1 MTKVLPRYRNS
12 MIAIGLALALTGCQK
27 ETSENVTSQQPQA
40 VAVDTVVLHPQ
51 PVEITDKLPGR
62 TSAYRVAE
70 VRPQVEGI
78 IIKRLFVEGSSVKQG
93 DVLYQIDPATYE
105 ASLESAKADLASA
118 QATLEKSKLQADRYA
133 DLVKNRAISEQDYED
148 AMATYRAAQ
157 ASVLAAQAAVKTAQI
172 NLDYTK
178 IKAPISGRIGKSSVT
193 EGALVTAS
201 QTTALATIQQLDPL
215 YVDLSQPS
223 STVLKLRQRAK
234 AQSGETSQENQKLSG
249 IKLTLDDGTE
259 IKQEATLQFADVT
272 VNETTGTVNI
282 RALLPNPDDTLLP
295 GLYVR
300 ATVPVD
306 YKANAFLVPQAAVS
320 RDTQGR
326 AHINIVSSD
335 NKVEDRV
342 VEADQVIGQNWLV
355 TSGVKDGEQVIVTGL
370 QKIQTGSLVAPK
382 AVDKK

>member
-27 ETSENVTSQQPQA
+27 EASDNVTNQQPQA
-40 VAVDTVVLHPQ
+40 VAVDTVVLHSQ
-51 PVEITDKLPGR
+51 PIEITDQLPGR

-78 IIKRLFVEGSSVKQG
+78 IIKRLFVEGSNVEKG

-105 ASLESAKADLASA
+105 ANLESAKADLASA
-118 QATLEKSKLQADRYA
+118 QATLVKSKLQADRYA
-133 DLVKNRAISEQDYED
+133 GLVKNRAISEQDYED

-157 ASVLAAQAAVKTAQI
+157 ASVLAAKAAVKTAQI

-178 IKAPISGRIGKSSVT
+178 IKAPISGRIGKSTVT
-193 EGALVTAS
+193 EGALVTANQS
-201 QTTALATIQQLDPL
+201 DYLATIRQLDPL
-215 YVDLSQPS
+215 YVDISQPS

-234 AQSGETSQENQKLSG
+234 AQGGDDAKNPKLTG
-249 IKLTLDDGTE
+249 ITLTLDDGS
-259 IKQEATLQFADVT
+259 KVDQKATLQFADVS
-272 VNETTGTVNI
+272 VNESTGTVNL

-306 YKANAFLVPQAAVS
+306 YKAKAFLVPQAAVS

-326 AHINIVSSD
+326 AHVNIVNSN

-342 VEADQVIGQNWLV
+342 VEADRVMGQNWLV
-355 TSGVKDGEQVIVTGL
+355 TSGLKDGDQVVVTGL

-382 AVDKK
+382 EVDKK